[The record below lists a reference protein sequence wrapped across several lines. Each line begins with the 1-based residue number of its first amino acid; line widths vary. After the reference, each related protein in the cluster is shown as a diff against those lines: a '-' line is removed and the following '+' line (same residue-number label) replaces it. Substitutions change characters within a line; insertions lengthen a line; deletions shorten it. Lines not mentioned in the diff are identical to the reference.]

1 MECIRNSNLT
11 AICFLTIILISSPL
25 SGCFGNDESS
35 QSQDDQTI
43 GELIIFNDDGMNWDW
58 VPITENSTEDNIRP
72 IVPDWDNQNTAV
84 IWLQGTYDHYTDYNL
99 KVVGVIIS
107 E

>member
-1 MECIRNSNLT
+1 
-11 AICFLTIILISSPL
+11 
-25 SGCFGNDESS
+25 
-35 QSQDDQTI
+35 
-43 GELIIFNDDGMNWDW
+43 MNWDW

-84 IWLQGTYDHYTDYNL
+84 IWLQGTYDRYTDFNL